1 MRKIVKVAI
10 LSLITPIVVSLTSC
24 DDAFEPAL
32 DNFKDMPQLEDM
44 PSWAVGLLG
53 HAYISNPLG
62 QGCNDWTWTEVAADD
77 AVSNDVNNAL
87 RRMAAGTW
95 RADNNPLDRW
105 QYLRAS
111 WQYIN
116 QGLETFPTV
125 DWAADKVASEL
136 YKMRFMGDA
145 YGMRALYMYHLLIA
159 HAGWTADG
167 QLLGI
172 PILLHSENINSEFN
186 LPRNTFRECLDQLNA
201 DVDKAIELLPED
213 YGDITDAE
221 VPAKYKAVGANADVY
236 NRVFGIH
243 AANRMSARVAKAVR
257 AQAALL
263 AASPAYSEGS
273 GVTWDQAANL
283 MAQVLKEGLGSN
295 PIANLDPTGNVW
307 YTDAKGIENMNAG
320 YNRPEFLWRSN
331 KGGQDPNDRANWIE
345 TAQFPPTL
353 HGNGRV
359 NPTQNLVDA
368 FPMAN
373 GLPITAPNSG
383 YDPQNPYANRDPRL
397 DLYIIH
403 NNSTYKGKTIV
414 TAADGKDDNAMNK
427 YDGYSTRTGYYLKKF
442 LVEDVNPDPSSPAGF
457 YHVKPWIRYT
467 EIFLDYAEAA
477 NEAWGPK
484 NGGSNG
490 FTAYDVIRAIRVRA
504 GLSTNDTYLEEC
516 AKNKDS
522 MRELI
527 RNERRLELC
536 FEGFRFWDLRRW
548 KVELGKLNETAK
560 GAEIR
565 NNVYNYVDVEP
576 RVYSDYMYYGPIPYS
591 ETLKYDALKQNRGWG
606 K

>member
-1 MRKIVKVAI
+1 MM
-10 LSLITPIVVSLTSC
+10 VSLTSC
-24 DDAFEPAL
+24 DDAFDPAVENHKDMSQL
-32 DNFKDMPQLEDM
+32 KDMPA
-44 PSWAVGLLG
+44 WATGLLG

-62 QGCNDWTWTEVAADD
+62 SGANDWTWTEVATDD
-77 AVSNDVNNAL
+77 AVSNDVNNSY

-95 RADNNPLDRW
+95 RADNNPVDRW

-116 QGLETFPTV
+116 QCLEVFPTV

-145 YGMRALYMYHLLIA
+145 YGMRALYMYHLLMT

-172 PILLHSENINSEFN
+172 PILTESENINSEFN
-186 LPRNTFRECLDQLNA
+186 KPRNTFQECMEQLNA
-201 DVDKAIELLPED
+201 DVDKAIELLPEN
-213 YGDITDAE
+213 YGDLGSDAD
-221 VPAKYKAVGANADVY
+221 VPAKYRSLGASVDVY
-236 NRVFGIH
+236 NRVFGVH

-263 AASPAYSEGS
+263 AASPAYNAGS
-273 GVTWDQAANL
+273 GIKWDQAANL
-283 MAQVLKEGLGSN
+283 MAQVLKDGLGSS
-295 PIANLDPTGNVW
+295 PIANLDKTGNVW
-307 YTDAKGIENMNAG
+307 YTDQNGLKNLTAG
-320 YNRPEFLWRSN
+320 SNRAEFLWRSN
-331 KGGQDPNDRANWIE
+331 KSEDANIE
-345 TAQFPPTL
+345 KDQFPPTL
-353 HGNGRV
+353 FGNGRV
-359 NPTQNLVDA
+359 NPSQNLVDA

-373 GLPITAPNSG
+373 GLPITDPNSG

-397 DLYIIH
+397 ELYIIH
-403 NNSTYKGKTIV
+403 NGSKFKGATIT
-414 TAADGKDDNAMNK
+414 TAVDGTDNNAMNK
-427 YDGYSTRTGYYLKKF
+427 FDGRSTRTGYYLKKF
-442 LVEDVNPDPSSPAGF
+442 LVEDVNADPNSTTNG

-484 NGGSNG
+484 NGGNNG
-490 FTAYDVIRAIRVRA
+490 FSAYDVIKAIRQRA
-504 GLSTNDTYLEEC
+504 GVGGNDDPYLEKC
-516 AKNKDS
+516 AASQDL

-548 KVELGKLNETAK
+548 KVDLNKLNETVK
-560 GAEIR
+560 GMRVE
-565 NNVYNYVDVEP
+565 NNHYQVVDVES
-576 RVYSDYMYYGPIPYS
+576 RNYADYMYYGPIPYS
-591 ETLKYDALKQNRGWG
+591 ETLKFNALIQNNGWG